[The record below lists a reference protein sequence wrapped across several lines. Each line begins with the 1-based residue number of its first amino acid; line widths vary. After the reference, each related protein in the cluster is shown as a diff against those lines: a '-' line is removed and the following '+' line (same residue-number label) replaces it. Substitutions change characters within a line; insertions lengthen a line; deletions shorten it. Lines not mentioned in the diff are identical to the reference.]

1 MRMKKIVVIGSLNM
15 DLVANTKHMPKIGE
29 TIIGLD
35 FKQIHGGKG
44 ANQAVAIARLGG
56 NVSMIGKVGND
67 NFGENLLKALT
78 EDKVETNHIMK
89 ENVSSTGIALI
100 TVDEKANNTIIV
112 IPGANYKVTQEE
124 IHEKLELIGEVDVLV
139 TQLEIPIDVVKY
151 SLRRAKDKGVFTILN
166 PAPAQLLDD
175 EIISSVDLL
184 IPNETEL
191 QILSGIE
198 IQSEEELLEACS
210 KLIKKGVKELIVTL
224 GDKGSI
230 YFTENEYKK
239 FTAYKA
245 NAVDTTAA
253 GDSFVAAIAVGLT
266 NNFKIEKAIDFAS
279 KVGALT
285 VSKHGAQSSLP
296 FLQEVMNFE
305 EDYNEKRYID

>member
-1 MRMKKIVVIGSLNM
+1 MKKIVVIGSLNM
-15 DLVANTKHMPKIGE
+15 DLVVNTKYMPKIGE

-67 NFGENLLKALT
+67 NFGENLLEALK
-78 EDKVETNHIMK
+78 EDKVESNHIMK
-89 ENVSSTGIALI
+89 ENVSATGIALI
-100 TVDEKANNTIIV
+100 TVDEEANNSIVV
-112 IPGANYKVTQEE
+112 IPGANYKVTKEE
-124 IHEKLELIGEVDVLV
+124 INEKLELIGEVNVML

-151 SLRRAKDKGVFTILN
+151 SLKRAKEKGIYTILN

-175 EIISSVDLL
+175 EIIAHVDLL
-184 IPNETEL
+184 VPNETEL

-198 IQSEEELLEACS
+198 IQNEEDLLAACS

-230 YFTENEYKK
+230 YFTENDYKK
-239 FTAYKA
+239 FIAYKIK
-245 NAVDTTAA
+245 AVDTTAA
-253 GDSFVAAIAVGLT
+253 GDSFVGAIAVALT
-266 NNFKIEKAIDFAS
+266 NNFEIEKAIDFAS

-305 EDYNEKRYID
+305 EELQ

>member
-1 MRMKKIVVIGSLNM
+1 MKKIVVIGSLNM
-15 DLVANTKHMPKIGE
+15 DLVVNTKYMPKIGE

-67 NFGENLLKALT
+67 NFGENLLEALK
-78 EDKVETNHIMK
+78 EDKVESNHIMK
-89 ENVSSTGIALI
+89 ENVSATGIALI
-100 TVDEKANNTIIV
+100 TVDEEANNSIVV

-124 IHEKLELIGEVDVLV
+124 INEKLELIGEVNVML

-151 SLRRAKDKGVFTILN
+151 SLKRAKEKGIYTILN

-175 EIISSVDLL
+175 EIIAHVDLL
-184 IPNETEL
+184 VPNETEL

-198 IQSEEELLEACS
+198 IQNEEDLLAACS

-230 YFTENEYKK
+230 YFTENDYKK
-239 FTAYKA
+239 FIAYKIK
-245 NAVDTTAA
+245 AVDTTAA
-253 GDSFVAAIAVGLT
+253 GDSFVGAIAVALT
-266 NNFKIEKAIDFAS
+266 NNFEIEKAIDFAS

-305 EDYNEKRYID
+305 EELQ